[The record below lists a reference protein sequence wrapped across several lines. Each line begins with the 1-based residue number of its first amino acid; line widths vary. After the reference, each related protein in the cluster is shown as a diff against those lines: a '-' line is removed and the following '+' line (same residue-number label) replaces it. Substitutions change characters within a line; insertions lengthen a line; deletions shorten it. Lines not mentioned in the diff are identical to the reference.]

1 MNHSSLIAREG
12 WPYIGILVLLTIP
25 VALFS
30 YNCYW
35 LIPLGLAL
43 FAAYFFRNPERSI
56 PVDEGLI
63 LSPADGKIMEI
74 NTVWED
80 QYLKS
85 SAIQVRIFLSLLNVH
100 VNRVPFPG
108 QVEWL
113 SRSGSTYL
121 PAYKKEAGTSNVSNY
136 IGIHSNNGKIMVVQI
151 TGLVARRLVCWLKPG
166 DQVQSGER
174 LGLIKFGSCTEL
186 YLPISAEILVQPG
199 EKVRGG
205 ETIIGRFSN

>member
-1 MNHSSLIAREG
+1 MNHGSIIAREG
-12 WPYIGILVLLTIP
+12 WPYIGIFVLLTILL
-25 VALFS
+25 ALISLNYFL
-30 YNCYW
+30 
-35 LIPLGLAL
+35 LIPLGLAS
-43 FAAYFFRNPERSI
+43 FAAYFFRNPQRNI
-56 PVDEGLI
+56 PDEEDLI

-80 QYLKS
+80 RYLDAP
-85 SAIQVRIFLSLLNVH
+85 AIQVRIFLSLFNVH
-100 VNRVPFPG
+100 INRVPFAG
-108 QVEWL
+108 EVEWL
-113 SRSGSTYL
+113 SKSGSTYL
-121 PAYKKEAGTSNVSNY
+121 PAYKKEAGSTNVSNY
-136 IGIHSNNGKIMVVQI
+136 VGIASSNGKIMVVQI

-186 YLPISAEILVQPG
+186 YLPASTEILVQPG

>member
-1 MNHSSLIAREG
+1 MNHSSIISREG

>member
-1 MNHSSLIAREG
+1 MNHSSIIAREG
-12 WPYIGILVLLTIP
+12 WPYIGILVLLAILL
-25 VALFS
+25 ALLS
-30 YNCYW
+30 YNYYS

-56 PVDEGLI
+56 PTDEGLI

-80 QYLKS
+80 RYLKS
-85 SAIQVRIFLSLLNVH
+85 SAIQVRIFLSLFNVH

-113 SRSGSTYL
+113 SRSGNTYL

-136 IGIHSNNGKIMVVQI
+136 VGIHSAKGKIMVVQI
-151 TGLVARRLVCWLKPG
+151 TGLVARRLVCWLKLG

-186 YLPISAEILVQPG
+186 YLPVSAEILVQPG

>member
-1 MNHSSLIAREG
+1 MNHSSIIAREG
-12 WPYIGILVLLTIP
+12 WPYIGILVLLAILL
-25 VALFS
+25 ALLS
-30 YNCYW
+30 YNYYW

-43 FAAYFFRNPERSI
+43 FVAYFFRNPERSI
-56 PVDEGLI
+56 PTDEGLI

-80 QYLKS
+80 RYLKS
-85 SAIQVRIFLSLLNVH
+85 SAIQVRIFLSLFNVH

-108 QVEWL
+108 RVEWL

-136 IGIHSNNGKIMVVQI
+136 VGIHSAKGKIMVVQI
-151 TGLVARRLVCWLKPG
+151 TGLVARRLVCWLKLG

-186 YLPISAEILVQPG
+186 YLPVSTEILVQPG